1 MALLL
6 HIENLSYYLITK
18 FYIIKNFNKMKKLN
32 LLIVLI
38 AVATLSFSCKKDKK
52 EDSNESIQI
61 ASNEISITDA
71 EMEKGSAIFFDRCAG
86 CHGSSRKGATGPHL
100 LPIAPEGNNY
110 LGTTVLKAAGLR
122 AFIENGTPGGMPEWK
137 GILTEDEIE
146 LMTRFLQVDPPAI
159 PPYGME
165 EMTASWNLIIPV
177 ADRPTKPQHKRNI
190 DNYFGVIMRDAGKV
204 AIIDGDTK
212 EKLVVLKTGFAVHIL
227 RTSASGRYIYSVGR
241 DGRITMIDTY
251 TDVPSIVAEVKGGF
265 DARSVEVSKFKGFED
280 KYLVF
285 GGYSPSHIAIIDAQT
300 LEPLSI
306 TPTAGNAC
314 DGDKEYIE
322 EARVASIVASHTDP
336 VWICNIKERGMV
348 AIVDYT
354 DPRSPKITEI
364 PSARFLHDGGFDSTG
379 HYFLVAANASNKIVV
394 IDVPNKKLVKIIETG
409 NMPHP
414 GRGTNIKND
423 LGNLWVTSHLG
434 ENKLS
439 FIKTNPGENQWT
451 VVKEIKASGNGGG
464 ALFVKSH
471 PKSKHLWVDRTL
483 NPDATLNSAVDVF
496 DTNTLELKKTLKAPE
511 GVDGRAVH
519 FEYNKAGDEVWVS
532 YFMGEKSAI
541 VIYNDKDLTIK
552 KIIQGDW
559 VENPTGKFNVYNTTH
574 DIY

>member
-1 MALLL
+1 
-6 HIENLSYYLITK
+6 
-18 FYIIKNFNKMKKLN
+18 MKKLN
-32 LLIVLI
+32 VLFALIVI
-38 AVATLSFSCKKDKK
+38 ATLSFSCKSDKK
-52 EDSNESIQI
+52 SEVKKEKTTEIT
-61 ASNEISITDA
+61 SNEISITDA
-71 EMEKGSAIFFDRCAG
+71 EMEKGAAIYFDRCAG

-100 LPIAPEGNNY
+100 LPLAPHGDKY
-110 LGTTVLKAAGLR
+110 LGTTVLKAAGLK

-137 GILTEDEIE
+137 GVMNEEEIE
-146 LMTRFLQVDPPAI
+146 LMTRFLQVDPPI
-159 PPYGME
+159 VPPYGMAE
-165 EMTASWNLIIPV
+165 IKNSWKLIIPV
-177 ADRPTKPQHKRNI
+177 ADRPVKPQHKRNI

-251 TDVPSIVAEVKGGF
+251 TKTPTIVAEVKGGF
-265 DARSVEVSKFKGFED
+265 DARSVEVSKFKGYED

-285 GGYSPSHIAIIDAQT
+285 GGYSPSHIAILDAQT
-300 LEPLSI
+300 LEPLSV

-314 DGDKEYIE
+314 DGDKEFIE
-322 EARVASIVASHTDP
+322 EARVAAIVASHTDP
-336 VWICNIKERGMV
+336 VWICNVKETGMV
-348 AIVDYT
+348 WIVDYT
-354 DPRSPKITEI
+354 DPRNPGMTQI
-364 PSARFLHDGGFDSTG
+364 PTARFLHDGGFDSTG

-409 NMPHP
+409 IKPHP
-414 GRGTNIKND
+414 GRGTNIKNK

-434 ENKLS
+434 ENKISL
-439 FIKTNPGENQWT
+439 IKTSPGENQWT
-451 VVKEIKASGNGGG
+451 VVKEIKATGNGGG

-483 NPDATLNSAVDVF
+483 NPDAKLNSSVDVF
-496 DTNTLELKKTLKAPE
+496 DINTLELKKTLSAPE

-519 FEYNKAGDEVWVS
+519 MEYNKAGNEVWVS
-532 YFMGEKSAI
+532 YFMGKNSAI
-541 VIYNDKDLTIK
+541 VIYDDKTLKVK
-552 KIIQGDW
+552 KIIQEDW

>member
-1 MALLL
+1 
-6 HIENLSYYLITK
+6 
-18 FYIIKNFNKMKKLN
+18 MKKLN

>member
-1 MALLL
+1 
-6 HIENLSYYLITK
+6 
-18 FYIIKNFNKMKKLN
+18 MKKLN
-32 LLIVLI
+32 VLFALIVI
-38 AVATLSFSCKKDKK
+38 ATLSFSCKSEKKSEVKK
-52 EDSNESIQI
+52 EKSTEI
-61 ASNEISITDA
+61 ASNEIAITDA
-71 EMEKGSAIFFDRCAG
+71 EMERGAAIFFDRCAG

-100 LPIAPEGNNY
+100 LPIAPEGDNY

-159 PPYGME
+159 PPYKMA
-165 EMTASWNLIIPV
+165 EMNASWNLIIPV

-190 DNYFGVIMRDAGKV
+190 DNFFGVIMRDAGKV

-251 TDVPSIVAEVKGGF
+251 TKIPTIVAEVKGGF
-265 DARSVEVSKFKGFED
+265 DARSVEVSKFKGYED
-280 KYLVF
+280 KYLIF
-285 GGYSPSHIAIIDAQT
+285 GGYSPSHIAILDAQT

-322 EARVASIVASHTDP
+322 EARVAAIVASHTDP
-336 VWICNIKERGMV
+336 VWICNVKETGMV
-348 AIVDYT
+348 WIVDYT
-354 DPRSPKITEI
+354 DPKNPRMTQI
-364 PSARFLHDGGFDSTG
+364 PTARFLHDGGFDSTG

-409 NMPHP
+409 NTPHP

-439 FIKTNPGENQWT
+439 FIKTNPGEGQWT

-483 NPDATLNSAVDVF
+483 NPDAKLNSSVDVF
-496 DTNTLELKKTLKAPE
+496 DINTLELKKTLSAPE

-519 FEYNKAGDEVWVS
+519 MEYNKAGNEVWVS
-532 YFMGEKSAI
+532 YFMGKNSAI
-541 VIYNDKDLTIK
+541 VIYDDKTLKVK
-552 KIIQGDW
+552 KIIQEDW
-559 VENPTGKFNVYNTTH
+559 VENPTGKF
-574 DIY
+574 

>member
-1 MALLL
+1 MKRFKIYFLVLLVASV
-6 HIENLSYYLITK
+6 N
-18 FYIIKNFNKMKKLN
+18 FYG
-32 LLIVLI
+32 
-38 AVATLSFSCKKDKK
+38 CKTDKK
-52 EDSNESIQI
+52 PAEDKTPAKAEG
-61 ASNEISITDA
+61 ISLTDA
-71 EMEKGSAIFFDRCAG
+71 EMEHGSQIFFDKCAG
-86 CHGSSRKGATGPHL
+86 CHGSSRKGATGPSL
-100 LPIAPEGNNY
+100 LPDGNGKDPATKS
-110 LGTTVLKAAGLR
+110 LGTAGLR

-137 GILTEDEIE
+137 GILSDSDIE
-146 LMTRFLQVDPPAI
+146 LMTRFLQVDPPVV
-159 PPYGME
+159 PPFGLK
-165 EMTASWNLIIPV
+165 EMKETWKLIVPV
-177 ADRPTKPQHKRNI
+177 ADRPTKPEHNRNI
-190 DNYFGVIMRDAGKV
+190 NNYFGVIMRDAGKV

-251 TDVPSIVAEVKGGF
+251 TKVPQIVAEVRGAF
-265 DARSVEVSKFKGFED
+265 DSRSVEVSKYKGYED

-285 GGYSPSHIAIIDAQT
+285 GGYSPSHIAIMDAQT
-300 LEPLSI
+300 LEPLSV

-314 DGDKEYIE
+314 DGDKEFIE

-336 VWICNIKERGMV
+336 VWICNVKERGMV
-348 AIVDYT
+348 DIVDYT
-354 DPRSPKITEI
+354 DPVHPKIEEI
-364 PSARFLHDGGFDSTG
+364 PTARFLHDGGWDATG

-409 NMPHP
+409 IKPHP
-414 GRGTNIKND
+414 GRGTNIKNKW
-423 LGNLWVTSHLG
+423 GSLWVTSHLG

-439 FIKTNPGENQWT
+439 FIKTDKGPGQWT
-451 VVKEIKASGNGGG
+451 VVKEVKASGDGGG

-483 NPDATLNSAVDVF
+483 NPDAALNTSVDVF
-496 DTNTLELKKTLKAPE
+496 DIATLEIVKTLKAPE
-511 GVDGRAVH
+511 GVVGRAVH
-519 FEYNKAGDEVWVS
+519 FEYNQKGDEVWVS

-541 VIYNDKDLTIK
+541 VIYDDKTLK
-552 KIIQGDW
+552 VKQIIQGDW

>member
-1 MALLL
+1 
-6 HIENLSYYLITK
+6 
-18 FYIIKNFNKMKKLN
+18 MKKYSILT
-32 LLIVLI
+32 LLTI
-38 AVATLSFSCKKDKK
+38 ALFAMYSCGG
-52 EDSNESIQI
+52 DSKPAVPVVEEGT
-61 ASNEISITDA
+61 EIEGIKITQA
-71 EMEKGSAIFFDRCAG
+71 EMNQAEAIYFDRCAG
-86 CHGSSRKGATGPHL
+86 CHGSARKGATGPSL
-100 LPIAPEGNNY
+100 LPDGDGKYPATKA
-110 LGTTVLKAAGLR
+110 LGEAGLK

-137 GILTEDEIE
+137 GILTDEEIDV
-146 LMTRFLQVDPPAI
+146 LTRFLQVTPPVI
-159 PPYGME
+159 PPFGLE
-165 EMTASWNLIIPV
+165 EIKASWKLIVPV
-177 ADRPTKPQHKRNI
+177 AERPTEPQHKRNI

-212 EKLVVLKTGFAVHIL
+212 EQLAVLKTGFAVHIL

-251 TDVPSIVAEVKGGF
+251 TKTPSIVAEVKGGF
-265 DARSVEVSKFKGFED
+265 DARSVEVSKFKGYED

-285 GGYSPSHIAIIDAQT
+285 GGYSPSHIAILDAQT
-300 LEPLSI
+300 LEPLSV

-314 DGDKEYIE
+314 DGDKEYLE

-336 VWICNIKERGMV
+336 VWICNVKETGMV
-348 AIVDYT
+348 WIVDYT
-354 DPRSPKITEI
+354 DPRNPAITQI
-364 PSARFLHDGGFDSTG
+364 PSARFLHDGGWDSTG

-409 NMPHP
+409 IKPHP

-439 FIKTNPGENQWT
+439 FIKTNPGEGQWT
-451 VVKEIKASGNGGG
+451 VVKEVQATGNGGG

-483 NPDATLNSAVDVF
+483 NPNAELNSVVDVF
-496 DTNTLELKKTLKAPE
+496 DTNTLELKATLPAPE

-519 FEYNKAGDEVWVS
+519 MEYNKAGDEVWVS
-532 YFMGEKSAI
+532 YFMGENSAI
-541 VIYNDKDLTIK
+541 VIYNDKTLKVK

-559 VENPTGKFNVYNTTH
+559 VENPTGKFNVYNTTN

>member
-1 MALLL
+1 MKNKGLVYLSVFGSLALASCGGGATEEKDT
-6 HIENLSYYLITK
+6 HAEEPAK
-18 FYIIKNFNKMKKLN
+18 EEKHEE
-32 LLIVLI
+32 
-38 AVATLSFSCKKDKK
+38 VAKVDGVTEGDIHLT
-52 EDSNESIQI
+52 N
-61 ASNEISITDA
+61 A
-71 EMEKGSAIFFDRCAG
+71 EWDEAQAIYFDRCAG
-86 CHGSSRKGATGPHL
+86 CHGSTRKGATGPHL
-100 LPIAPEGNNY
+100 LPNAPEGNKSPGTLM
-110 LGTTVLKAAGLR
+110 LGAAGLK

-137 GILTEDEIE
+137 GIMTDGEIE
-146 LMTRFLQVDPPAI
+146 LMTRFLQVTPPVV
-159 PPYGME
+159 PPFGMA
-165 EMTASWNLIIPV
+165 EMTETWKLIIPV
-177 ADRPTKPQHKRNI
+177 ADRPTTPEHDRNI

-251 TDVPSIVAEVKGGF
+251 YETPKIVAEVRGAF
-265 DARSVEVSKFKGFED
+265 DSRSVEVSKFKGYED

-285 GGYSPSHIAIIDAQT
+285 GGYSPAHIAIMDAQT
-300 LEPLSI
+300 LEPISV

-348 AIVDYT
+348 DIVDYT
-354 DPRSPKITEI
+354 DPVHPQITEI
-364 PSARFLHDGGFDSTG
+364 PSARFLHDGGWDASE

-409 NMPHP
+409 IKPHP
-414 GRGTNIKND
+414 GRGTNITLANGDKV
-423 LGNLWVTSHLG
+423 WVTSHLG

-439 FIKTNPGENQWT
+439 FIKTNEGEGQWT
-451 VVKEIKASGNGGG
+451 VVREVQASGTGGG

-483 NPDATLNSAVDVF
+483 NTDPALNSSVDVF
-496 DTNTLELKKTLKAPE
+496 NSATLELENTITMPE
-511 GVDGRAVH
+511 GVDGRMVH
-519 FEYNKAGDEVWVS
+519 MEYNKGGDEVWISV
-532 YFMGEKSAI
+532 FMGAESALL
-541 VIYNDKDLTIK
+541 IYDDASLELKEIIK
-552 KIIQGDW
+552 GDW
-559 VENPTGKFNVYNTTH
+559 VQNPTGKFNVYNTTH